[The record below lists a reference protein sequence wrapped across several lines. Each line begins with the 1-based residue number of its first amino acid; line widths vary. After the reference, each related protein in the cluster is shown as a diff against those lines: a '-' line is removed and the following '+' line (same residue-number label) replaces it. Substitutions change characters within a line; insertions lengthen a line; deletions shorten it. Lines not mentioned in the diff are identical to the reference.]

1 MEPDVTMKRIV
12 LDRMERCS
20 VCHREFSTDDVH
32 IINRQPDM
40 WTMMVECT
48 DCHSRNFVAALM
60 NDGDPGEAR
69 LALRRL
75 SGAASEE
82 VSGAVREEIDP
93 ADTLP
98 PGEPVTAGDVVDM
111 HTFLDAFDGDFKRLF
126 QAPGSAA

>member
-1 MEPDVTMKRIV
+1 MEPDVTMKQIV

-20 VCHREFSTDDVH
+20 VCHRDFSTDDIH

-75 SGAASEE
+75 SDS
-82 VSGAVREEIDP
+82 VSHELKGSTPAVDP

-98 PGEPVTAGDVVDM
+98 EGDPVSAVDVVDM
-111 HTFLDAFDGDFKRLF
+111 HTFLGEFDGDFKRIF
-126 QAPGSAA
+126 QSPRS

>member
-12 LDRMERCS
+12 IDRMERCA
-20 VCHREFSTDDVH
+20 VCHRTFSTDDVH

-60 NDGDPGEAR
+60 NDGDPAEAR

-75 SGAASEE
+75 SDTVANEIVSEAA
-82 VSGAVREEIDP
+82 AIDP

-98 PGEPVTAGDVVDM
+98 TGDPVTAEDVVDM
-111 HTFLDAFDGDFKRLF
+111 HIFLDDFDGDFKDLF
-126 QAPGSAA
+126 NR

>member
-20 VCHREFSTDDVH
+20 VCHRHFSTDDVH

-40 WTMMVECT
+40 WTMLVECT

-60 NDGDPGEAR
+60 NDGDPTEAR

-75 SGAASEE
+75 SDSVAEAAIEE
-82 VSGAVREEIDP
+82 PVVDP
-93 ADTLP
+93 ADTLS
-98 PGEPVTAGDVVDM
+98 PGAPIDAGDVVDM
-111 HTFLDAFDGDFKRLF
+111 HTYLDEFDGDFKRLF
-126 QAPGSAA
+126 GG

>member
-20 VCHREFSTDDVH
+20 VCHRHFSTDDVH

-75 SGAASEE
+75 SDNAA
-82 VSGAVREEIDP
+82 RELEPLEQDAAIDP

-98 PGEPVTAGDVVDM
+98 AGDPVTASDVVDM
-111 HTFLDAFDGDFKRLF
+111 HQFLDAFDGDFKRLF
-126 QAPGSAA
+126 ST

>member
-20 VCHREFSTDDVH
+20 VCHRNFSTDDVH

-40 WTMMVECT
+40 WTMLVECT
-48 DCHSRNFVAALM
+48 DCHSRNFVAALI
-60 NDGDPGEAR
+60 NDGDPTEAR

-75 SGAASEE
+75 SDAVAEE
-82 VSGAVREEIDP
+82 TIDEPVADP

-98 PGEPVTAGDVVDM
+98 PGDPVSAGDVVDM
-111 HTFLDAFDGDFKRLF
+111 HAWLDAFDGDFKRLF
-126 QAPGSAA
+126 GA